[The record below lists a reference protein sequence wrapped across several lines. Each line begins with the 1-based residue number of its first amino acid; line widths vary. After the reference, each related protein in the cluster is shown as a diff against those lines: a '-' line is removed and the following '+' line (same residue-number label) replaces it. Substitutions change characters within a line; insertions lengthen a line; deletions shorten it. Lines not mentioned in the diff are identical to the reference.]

1 MGLYGILI
9 FEISKDKTESHAH
22 PQSCAHQELGNSCL
36 GPQHLHGYCKD
47 SCIHMCYA
55 HSCVSNMICF
65 TWNSRFHGIPNISH
79 HVRVHGTHSKS
90 RFFLYRHGSKNL
102 ESKMLQTPK
111 TNLSTQGMNKKTSF
125 WTSIQSRLV
134 TGGHGLVTGRFLH
147 KTSWAFLPG
156 HARSRVGHGLD
167 REENNQHWWIQYLL
181 FLCILDVDIWL
192 LNRTQNK
199 LSKEQKSE
207 HIMWLACHSFD
218 SWQHFNYHPWKPH
231 NAGTTQVF
239 HV

>member
-102 ESKMLQTPK
+102 ESKMLQTPE
-111 TNLSTQGMNKKTSF
+111 TNLSTQGMNKKQVFEHLSSHG
-125 WTSIQSRLV
+125 WSRVV
-134 TGGHGLVTGRFLH
+134 TGWSRVGSFIKQVGRFSQVTPGHGLVT
-147 KTSWAFLPG
+147 A
-156 HARSRVGHGLD
+156 
-167 REENNQHWWIQYLL
+167 
-181 FLCILDVDIWL
+181 
-192 LNRTQNK
+192 
-199 LSKEQKSE
+199 
-207 HIMWLACHSFD
+207 
-218 SWQHFNYHPWKPH
+218 
-231 NAGTTQVF
+231 
-239 HV
+239 